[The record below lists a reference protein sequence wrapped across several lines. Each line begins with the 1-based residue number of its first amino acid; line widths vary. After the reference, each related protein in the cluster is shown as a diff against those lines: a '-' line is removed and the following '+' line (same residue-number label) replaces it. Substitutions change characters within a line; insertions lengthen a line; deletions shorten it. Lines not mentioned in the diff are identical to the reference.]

1 MRHVFLFILELAE
14 VLVVSLLA
22 VFLVRYFI
30 AQPFLVRGSSMDPT
44 FLNGN
49 YLIID
54 EIAYRLREPQRGEVI
69 VFRYPKDYA
78 TFYIKRVIGLPGE
91 TVEIRNNKV
100 MVTRVDGAVDVLNE
114 TYLPQTEKT
123 NGDIIQKLQPGQY
136 FVMGDNRD
144 ASYDSRMWGAVPT
157 NNIIGLVRFRLW
169 PLDAAKVFASSDYV
183 VETVK

>member
-1 MRHVFLFILELAE
+1 MRHIFLFILELAE

-30 AQPFLVRGSSMDPT
+30 AQPFLVRGSSMEPT

-54 EIAYRLREPQRGEVI
+54 EIAYRFRQPQRGEVI

-78 TFYIKRVIGLPGE
+78 TFYIKRIIGLPGE
-91 TVEIRNNKV
+91 TVEIKNNQV
-100 MVTRVDGAVDVLNE
+100 VVTEVNGTVGTLSE
-114 TYLPQTEKT
+114 GYLPQTEKT

-136 FVMGDNRD
+136 FVMGDNREF
-144 ASYDSRMWGAVPT
+144 SYDSRMWGAVPT

-169 PLDAAKVFASSDYV
+169 PFGALKVFASSDYAV
-183 VETVK
+183 GTSK

>member
-1 MRHVFLFILELAE
+1 MRHIFLFILELAE

-44 FLNGN
+44 FFNGN

-100 MVTRVDGAVDVLNE
+100 IVTRVDGVVDILNE
-114 TYLPQTEKT
+114 TYLPQTERT

-144 ASYDSRMWGAVPT
+144 ASYDSRMWGAVPI

-169 PLDAAKVFASSDYV
+169 PLDAAKVFASSDYAV
-183 VETVK
+183 GTVK

>member
-1 MRHVFLFILELAE
+1 MRHIFLFILELAE

-44 FLNGN
+44 FFNGN

-100 MVTRVDGAVDVLNE
+100 MVTRVDGVVDILNE
-114 TYLPQTEKT
+114 TYLPQTERT

-144 ASYDSRMWGAVPT
+144 ASYDSRMWGAVPI

-169 PLDAAKVFASSDYV
+169 PLDAAKVFASSDYAV
-183 VETVK
+183 GTVK

>member
-1 MRHVFLFILELAE
+1 MRHIFLFVLELVE

-30 AQPFLVRGSSMDPT
+30 AQPFLVRGSSMEPT

-54 EIAYRLREPQRGEVI
+54 EIAYRLREPQRGEVA
-69 VFRYPKDYA
+69 VFRFPKDYA
-78 TFYIKRVIGLPGE
+78 TFYIKRIIGLPGE
-91 TVEIRNNKV
+91 TVEIKNNQV
-100 MVTRVDGAVDVLNE
+100 IVTEVNGTVTTLDE
-114 TYLPQTEKT
+114 KYLSPNEKT

-144 ASYDSRMWGAVPT
+144 FSYDSRMWGAVPT
-157 NNIIGLVRFRLW
+157 SNIMGLVRFRLW
-169 PLDAAKVFASSDYV
+169 PLDEAKVFASSDYV